1 MANQHPHRACVLL
14 ITCTTLLLGC
24 STDSKHGTLTGTVT
38 LDGQP
43 LASGLIRFVPADGRT
58 ASADATIETGK
69 FTVVVPVGEKT
80 VWISAPKVVGKR
92 KTYNSPDSP
101 TIDVV
106 QELLPARYNSQSTLK
121 CTVGPGSQQPT
132 FELTSAK

>member
-1 MANQHPHRACVLL
+1 MTNRLSHSAFALL
-14 ITCTTLLLGC
+14 TTCAALLLGC
-24 STDSKHGTLTGTVT
+24 STDSKHGSVTGTVT

-69 FTVVVPVGEKT
+69 FSVVVPVGEKT
-80 VWISAPKVVGKR
+80 IWISAPKVVGKR
-92 KTYNSPDSP
+92 KTYNTPDSP

-106 QELLPARYNSQSTLK
+106 QELLPARYNSQTTLK
-121 CTVGPGSQQPT
+121 CTVTPGFQQST
-132 FELTSAK
+132 FELTSGK